1 MFLAIFIVFFC
12 FRLVCISKTIKMN
25 KEIRSRIEWDCGFV
39 NKVPM
44 IKERKFKNWMLLGN
58 TNDQYQ
64 KENGKENKRWQRSIL
79 H

>member
-1 MFLAIFIVFFC
+1 MDTWDWWKADISCLPVKPII
-12 FRLVCISKTIKMN
+12 RLHERLN
-25 KEIRSRIEWDCGFV
+25 LKEER
-39 NKVPM
+39 
-44 IKERKFKNWMLLGN
+44 ERKFKNWMLLGN